1 MAKNCCTICKT
12 ENKRDKP
19 IRLIPTVSPFSGCL
33 FPTAAYGTAT
43 SHRQI
48 NIESYAHQKAANKPA
63 NAHSPRQPENISNSF
78 RLPLPV
84 GCAASLR
91 TRFAS
96 QSSPT
101 RIADKILA
109 IKDFNEDGYL
119 DIIAASPAPMASAY
133 TSGTIYVYDPKLEKF
148 SESGGII
155 QQGSINIT
163 RLGCISVEY
172 PYSTRPDTEIIT
184 DFYCW
189 KNGKWKPVNL
199 KQP

>member
-33 FPTAAYGTAT
+33 FPTAAYGAAT
-43 SHRQI
+43 TRRQI

-63 NAHSPRQPENISNSF
+63 NAHSPRQPDNSF

-84 GCAASLR
+84 GRAALLR

-109 IKDFNEDGYL
+109 IKDFNGDGYL

-133 TSGTIYVYDPKLEKF
+133 IQAVLFMYTIQNLKNFQKWEYHT
-148 SESGGII
+148 
-155 QQGSINIT
+155 T
-163 RLGCISVEY
+163 RLNKY
-172 PYSTRPDTEIIT
+172 Y
-184 DFYCW
+184 
-189 KNGKWKPVNL
+189 
-199 KQP
+199 